1 MFASVPSVNLMKCI
15 FINQKHCNYRSLI
28 LFYYFRDTCR
38 ILIQPSNTMKLTRDP
53 PTGRKFNV
61 SYFKYQFYNYGWNA
75 TMQHAG
81 LRFDEAVGKGS

>member
-1 MFASVPSVNLMKCI
+1 MYFYKSKTLQLPKFDFVLLFPRYLQNTH
-15 FINQKHCNYRSLI
+15 NSLV
-28 LFYYFRDTCR
+28 T
-38 ILIQPSNTMKLTRDP
+38 PWKLTRDP